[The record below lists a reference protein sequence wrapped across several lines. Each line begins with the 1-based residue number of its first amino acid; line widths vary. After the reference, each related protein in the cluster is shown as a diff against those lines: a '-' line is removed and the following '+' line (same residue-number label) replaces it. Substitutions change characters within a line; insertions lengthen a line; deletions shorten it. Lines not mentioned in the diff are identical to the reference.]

1 MNLQKDLI
9 KNPILSH
16 RQEILYLPKC
26 RKYVADLCCD
36 RLPIASG
43 WGNRKSASARA
54 FGGGSPRLCVVVIFY
69 SLILAAVGLD

>member
-1 MNLQKDLI
+1 MDLS

-54 FGGGSPRLCVVVIFY
+54 FWGILVEAVCGGYFY
-69 SLILAAVGLD
+69 SLILAAGCLD